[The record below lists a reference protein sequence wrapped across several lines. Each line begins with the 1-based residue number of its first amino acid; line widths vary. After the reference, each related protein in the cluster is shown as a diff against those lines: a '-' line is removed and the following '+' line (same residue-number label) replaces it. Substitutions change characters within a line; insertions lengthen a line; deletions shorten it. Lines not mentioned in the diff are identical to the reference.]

1 MSSSLQPHVLQHTRH
16 PCPSLTPR
24 VCLNSCLL
32 SQWCHPI
39 ISSSV
44 TPSSSCSQSFP
55 AWESFPVN
63 QLFASG
69 GQSIRGL
76 SFSISPSNECSVQ
89 SVQLLSHVRLFVPWP
104 AACQASL
111 SITNSRSLLKLMTIE
126 SVMPSNYLFLC
137 HPLLPL
143 PSTCP
148 SIRVFSGIQ
157 GWFISGL
164 TFDQPCPSKGLSG
177 IFSNTMVWIHQ
188 FFGTQ
193 PSSWSNFHIYTWL
206 VEKPQLWVDRPLLAT

>member
-1 MSSSLQPHVLQHTRH
+1 MCNSLWPHGMQDPRL
-16 PCPSLTPR
+16 PWPSLSPR

-32 SQWCHPI
+32 SQWCHPT

-44 TPSSSCSQSFP
+44 TPFSSCPQSFP
-55 AWESFPVN
+55 ASGSFP
-63 QLFASG
+63 LSWFFTSG
-69 GQSIRGL
+69 GQSIGGL

-89 SVQLLSHVRLFVPWP
+89 SVQLLSHVRLFLPWP

-126 SVMPSNYLFLC
+126 SVMPSNYLILC

-164 TFDQPCPSKGLSG
+164 TFDQPCRSKGLPR
-177 IFSNTMVWIHQ
+177 IFSNTVVWIHQ

-193 PSSWSNFHIYTWL
+193 PSSWSNFHIRTWL
-206 VEKPQLWVDRPLLAT
+206 LEKP